1 MRFNKVTLRLT
12 THDADGVTKRDVDL
26 AEAVQGLL

>member
-1 MRFNKVTLRLT
+1 LRLT